1 MDPCDLNRYRRLWS
15 CLRFVYPER
24 SSPGSSPRLKEGG
37 VEADSRYPIQICS
50 KWRRLHVGRLG
61 ELLGRWDL
69 MADKETRDG
78 VEEENVVSGS
88 PRGQQKTGDVRRRR

>member
-1 MDPCDLNRYRRLWS
+1 MVLSAL
-15 CLRFVYPER
+15 CL
-24 SSPGSSPRLKEGG
+24 PRTVEPRVKSKTKGRG

-78 VEEENVVSGS
+78 VEEENVVSSS
-88 PRGQQKTGDVRRRR
+88 PRGQQKTRDVRVRRRR

>member
-1 MDPCDLNRYRRLWS
+1 
-15 CLRFVYPER
+15 
-24 SSPGSSPRLKEGG
+24 
-37 VEADSRYPIQICS
+37 
-50 KWRRLHVGRLG
+50 
-61 ELLGRWDL
+61 